1 MSSISTILDFEVF
14 MEYPMNFVLAGGPGT
29 AGTTTAAVVSQSPQ
43 LYNQQTTSADTPVN
57 YVVFYC
63 KNIGLV

>member
-1 MSSISTILDFEVF
+1 MSC
-14 MEYPMNFVLAGGPGT
+14 VLAGGPGT

-57 YVVFYC
+57 SVIFYC
-63 KNIGLV
+63 KNIGCVEQ

>member
-1 MSSISTILDFEVF
+1 
-14 MEYPMNFVLAGGPGT
+14 MEYPINFLLAGGPGT